1 MLGYM
6 KKWHQSTS
14 GNRKT
19 NDKLYLKWLFFI
31 LKDTVVTV
39 KYHLKVWEKVSYD
52 ILYIIYLMK
61 YLDSGYI
68 KTSYNSILKRQ
79 VTH

>member
-1 MLGYM
+1 MMLGYM
-6 KKWHQSTS
+6 KKWYQSTS

-19 NDKLYLKWLFFI
+19 NDKLCLKLLFI
-31 LKDTVVTV
+31 LKDTIVTV

-52 ILYIIYLMK
+52 ILYIVYLMK